1 MRAGVLLLALI
12 ASVPPVLLAVNAI
25 ATTVPQFF
33 DPCFEWG
40 TGSGR
45 SRTLVRDDPCA
56 ATGRG
61 GTSETKRQA
70 VTRLLL
76 IPGGLLVASALG
88 ILGAVLRRPLVAV
101 LGAVVIYAASLPFML
116 TLASVA
122 AFTSGAFLLVARFTS
137 PLSGAPKVIVRALG
151 AVAAMFALSWIQAA
165 IRPTVNR
172 EALLFLFAVVGFH
185 LFVAVAAW
193 WPYSR
198 PVTPS

>member
-1 MRAGVLLLALI
+1 MRAGVLLSALI

-25 ATTVPQFF
+25 ATTVPEFF

-40 TGSGR
+40 AGSSR
-45 SRTLVRDDPCA
+45 SRKITRDDPCA

-61 GTSETKRQA
+61 GTSETKQQA
-70 VTRLLL
+70 VARLLF
-76 IPGGLLVASALG
+76 IPGGIIAGSALG
-88 ILGAVLRRPLVAV
+88 ILGAARRRSAFAV

-122 AFTSGAFLLVARFTS
+122 AFTSGAFVLVARAAS
-137 PLSGAPKVIVRALG
+137 PLGDAPKIIARVLG

-165 IRPTVNR
+165 IRPMVNG
-172 EALLFLFAVVGFH
+172 EAPLLLLAVVGFH

-198 PVTPS
+198 PVTPA